1 MNFIEIKKDIISFAD
16 DEDDVIIENDGTV
29 LFTKSGKVIEFKL
42 QFDPE
47 SYACNVIYDDNII
60 PYKRFLANEIANLDA
75 LALKLKNKKNN
86 VEIFID
92 SDSKLFTNSKS
103 KTGTGLELLNDE
115 CDNSLP
121 FCTKITFITADAGH
135 GKTVLLQQ
143 YQKEQAERFLS
154 NKSNFIFWHIDLQ
167 GRDLVR
173 LNEAIV
179 YDLGELRLTGRGLYF
194 SSILTLIKHGLLVLA
209 IDGFDELAAEIGGST
224 ALGALSSL
232 VSSLDGKG
240 TIVAASRRAFF
251 NTQDYV
257 KRTRILQGQISST
270 CEFHELRIANWEK
283 KENIEYLSFY
293 YNNPE
298 EVYVDM
304 LQELHDT
311 EHPILTRPYLFTKI
325 TNIASDSSSSPSNI
339 LSGIDDKKEG
349 INIVVEAFLKRE
361 VSKWKE
367 RDKETGKPYLT
378 FEQHIQLLSS
388 IANELWENQSDSI
401 SLENIHLIL
410 SLLFDEWKI
419 EERLKP
425 LINRM
430 VESHAL
436 LIPDLVHDN
445 YRRFE
450 HIEFKNYFISK
461 NLKELISK
469 AINSNTTIP
478 LKRFLYIS
486 QMQDSIALYLSNEIN
501 GNDPIIIVKLLQELL
516 RNEWKPTFLQTN
528 IGTLIP
534 YLLDGR
540 KIEEK
545 LIIDQKVNFSSLIF
559 EGKTLDNIQ
568 FVGANF
574 LNVSFK
580 NTTLSRI
587 AFQNCNF
594 TELRILFE
602 SNNLFTDVAFIDC
615 EINHIIMQNQE
626 GIRLPE
632 YSPSSIRNILKSLKL
647 SIETIEPEI
656 DFEEKKDSQLKK
668 AIKRFLA
675 KFNSATYIFESSIE
689 DESFYSRDRDI
700 ILNKIIP
707 LLSEHNIIEKRET
720 KQAKQ
725 ASTNAWRLV
734 EPDISLIYKGEDDKD
749 SKYYKFWQEI

>member
-1 MNFIEIKKDIISFAD
+1 M
-16 DEDDVIIENDGTV
+16 
-29 LFTKSGKVIEFKL
+29 
-42 QFDPE
+42 
-47 SYACNVIYDDNII
+47 
-60 PYKRFLANEIANLDA
+60 
-75 LALKLKNKKNN
+75 
-86 VEIFID
+86 
-92 SDSKLFTNSKS
+92 
-103 KTGTGLELLNDE
+103 
-115 CDNSLP
+115 
-121 FCTKITFITADAGH
+121 
-135 GKTVLLQQ
+135 
-143 YQKEQAERFLS
+143 
-154 NKSNFIFWHIDLQ
+154 
-167 GRDLVR
+167 
-173 LNEAIV
+173 
-179 YDLGELRLTGRGLYF
+179 
-194 SSILTLIKHGLLVLA
+194 
-209 IDGFDELAAEIGGST
+209 
-224 ALGALSSL
+224 
-232 VSSLDGKG
+232 
-240 TIVAASRRAFF
+240 
-251 NTQDYV
+251 
-257 KRTRILQGQISST
+257 
-270 CEFHELRIANWEK
+270 
-283 KENIEYLSFY
+283 
-293 YNNPE
+293 
-298 EVYVDM
+298 
-304 LQELHDT
+304 
-311 EHPILTRPYLFTKI
+311 
-325 TNIASDSSSSPSNI
+325 
-339 LSGIDDKKEG
+339 
-349 INIVVEAFLKRE
+349 
-361 VSKWKE
+361 
-367 RDKETGKPYLT
+367 
-378 FEQHIQLLSS
+378 
-388 IANELWENQSDSI
+388 
-401 SLENIHLIL
+401 
-410 SLLFDEWKI
+410 LFDEWKI